1 MSPRLCLAIIA
12 ALSSTPVHAVT
23 PDYTDDRSTPLA
35 VVASLYNALNRQE
48 YLRAWSYF
56 GAGAV
61 ADYPSF
67 RHGYQDTAVIDVAY
81 GAVQSEGAAG
91 TIYSTVPL
99 ALAAHQTD
107 GSVAFYAGCYTL
119 AQVQPAVQELPPFR
133 PIEIREG
140 HLPPAKSLDVP
151 SDACKD

>member
-1 MSPRLCLAIIA
+1 M
-12 ALSSTPVHAVT
+12 
-23 PDYTDDRSTPLA
+23 
-35 VVASLYNALNRQE
+35 
-48 YLRAWSYF
+48 
-56 GAGAV
+56 

-67 RHGYQDTAVIDVAY
+67 REGYQDTAVIDVAY
-81 GAVQSEGAAG
+81 GAAQSEGAAG

-140 HLPPAKSLDVP
+140 HLRPAKSLDVP